1 VAGWHVLNTDASKP
15 YASGAAA
22 IGAVLRQK
30 PRQNS
35 PMKVI
40 AYISKV
46 VGHKEIQ
53 EAEYLALIEGLKL
66 AKGHHP
72 THLHVFVDSASVA
85 EQVSEKAPKIS
96 TKMKPLHTEARQLL
110 DELDEIGEQCVRIS
124 WLPRELNREADQRA
138 SDAFFKPDGNAWV
151 SPGGAYSP
159 E

>member
-1 VAGWHVLNTDASKP
+1 MAGWHVLNTDASKP
-15 YASGAAA
+15 YASGEAA

-30 PRQNS
+30 PRQNA

-46 VGHKEIQ
+46 VGDKEIQ

-66 AKGHHP
+66 ARGHHP

-85 EQVSEKAPKIS
+85 EQVSEKAPKIKA
-96 TKMKPLHTEARQLL
+96 KMKPLHAGARKLL
-110 DELDEIGEQCVRIS
+110 EEIGEERVRIS

-138 SDAFFKPDGNAWV
+138 SDAFFKLAGNAWV
-151 SPGGAYSP
+151 SPGSTSIP